1 MLFNFGKCK
10 WTGHGYE
17 DAQHRMVGTVLNTTL
32 KDNDFGLTINADMK
46 VSEQCGIAAVK
57 GFLD

>member
-1 MLFNFGKCK
+1 
-10 WTGHGYE
+10 
-17 DAQHRMVGTVLNTTL
+17 MVGTVLNTTL
-32 KDNDFGLTINADMK
+32 KDNDIGLTINADMK